1 MDKKDIQ
8 EKKRMFK
15 KLALIGA
22 IIVVVAVA
30 YVIMTAAMP
39 AVSEMTDIA
48 AGAENIED
56 YPGSAEFIGAADLL
70 WYSIPGIVGLV
81 AIIIV
86 VRRKTE

>member
-1 MDKKDIQ
+1 
-8 EKKRMFK
+8 MFK

-56 YPGSAEFIGAADLL
+56 YPGSTEFMGVADLL
-70 WYSIPGIVGLV
+70 LYSIPGIVGLI